1 MLKSKGKGE
10 MFLIKR
16 LICIILAAIQTL
28 IFNIFTKN
36 EEIQTLGVID
46 YEKYQTFESF
56 GTSSA
61 WWSQNIDDEQTAQE
75 IARLLY
81 DDETGLGLD
90 VYRYNIGGGEHDN
103 PDCRIWDTSRRTE
116 SFYVLNEETGEYEYD
131 FTRDKNARR
140 MLDYAV
146 EYGATQVIL
155 FCNSPHFSMTKSGH
169 ASGGLEANVSN
180 LPKENYAA
188 FVDYVLTI
196 ADWFVEQG
204 YPVTAISPI
213 NEPQWSWGGEWVGQE
228 GCHYTAD
235 ETVEVLEMFALEMQ
249 KRGCKYKLSGPESG
263 ELTEGYYEYV
273 DKFFA
278 SKILNDFCDSI
289 SAHSYWMDN
298 NWWAK
303 SAFGE
308 KMAKQYPDKKFEMSE
323 WCELPM
329 TLDPNSIDSGLYM
342 ANIIMQDLSWMNAVS
357 WQSWTAVNG
366 DGVLDF
372 VDGELVEYSRYYAYK
387 QFSSFIKPGM
397 SRVRLKNSA
406 GDESKVSA
414 MAFADENQTVIIIIN
429 NEDYAQNIGFFGRYE
444 SMNVYRTD
452 ASTNCDRVYTS
463 DSVDNINLTPKSIT
477 TVVFEN

>member
-1 MLKSKGKGE
+1 M
-10 MFLIKR
+10 IKK
-16 LICIILAAIQTL
+16 LICIILAALQTL
-28 IFNIFTKN
+28 IFNMLTKN
-36 EEIQTLGVID
+36 EDIQTLGVID
-46 YEKYQTFESF
+46 YERYQTFESF
-56 GTSSA
+56 GTSSC
-61 WWSQNIDDEQTAQE
+61 WWSQNIGDEETAEE

-90 VYRYNIGGGEHDN
+90 IYRYNIGGGEHDN

-116 SFYVLNEETGEYEYD
+116 SFYVFNEETGEYEYD
-131 FTRDKNARR
+131 FTRDANARR

-146 EYGATQVIL
+146 EYGAKEVIL
-155 FCNSPHFSMTKSGH
+155 FCNSPHFSMTRSGH

-196 ADWFVEQG
+196 ADWFVSQG

-249 KRGCKYKLSGPESG
+249 KRGCSYKLSGPESG
-263 ELTEGYYEYV
+263 QLTEEYFEYI

-278 SKILNDFCDSI
+278 SEILDDFCDSI
-289 SAHSYWMDN
+289 SAHSYWIDN

-303 SAFGE
+303 SAFAE

-329 TLDPNSIDSGLYM
+329 TLDPNTIESGLFM

-366 DGVLDF
+366 DGVLDI
-372 VDGELVEYSRYYAYK
+372 VNDELVKYSRYYAYK
-387 QFSSFIKPGM
+387 QFSAFIKSGM
-397 SRVRLKNSA
+397 DRVRVKNSA

-414 MAFADENQTVIIIIN
+414 VAFADDNQTVMVIIN
-429 NEDYAQNIGFFGRYE
+429 NEDFDQTVGLFGRYD
-444 SMNVYRTD
+444 SMKVYRTD
-452 ASTNCDRVYTS
+452 ADNNCNEIYSGDKLEKIDITS
-463 DSVDNINLTPKSIT
+463 KQLFLKTK
-477 TVVFEN
+477 EE